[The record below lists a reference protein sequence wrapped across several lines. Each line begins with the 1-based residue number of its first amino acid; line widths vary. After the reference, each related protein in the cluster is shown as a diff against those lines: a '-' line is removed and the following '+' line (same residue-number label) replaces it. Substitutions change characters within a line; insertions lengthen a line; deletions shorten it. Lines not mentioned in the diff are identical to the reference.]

1 MISDDS
7 SGSPRPSIQE
17 LGRAL
22 SAQMAA
28 QIQKMA
34 AARGPGQ
41 GQGQGQPSVPSSS
54 APPILQSSSLPAKNL
69 TPQSPRKG
77 VRSSPVTHATPS
89 PAVTKAVHQLPG
101 RIIKMTSGLPAVS
114 GRSAGSARR
123 SSQSHPGPVAMD
135 TSPGGSGEQEKLS
148 AGDATG
154 QSAGL
159 SVTAVAT
166 DSEGCKLVPMN
177 LVRVSPSAK
186 RDSPGAEERLA
197 AGAGQSPTSVTKDS
211 NPAEAQK
218 AGSPESVARAVLMHS
233 LMMKAMTEKHNG
245 GCAHP
250 EGISEPGLA
259 GVLPLGLTAAA
270 GSSPTGGP
278 RHAPLLGTAR
288 VTPLPTPTSSVVTSP
303 AISSVG
309 QASLLSTAT
318 PSAAHSQHT
327 RPLLVVRSASLHA
340 GSADGRPT
348 GSVELRHVT
357 ADALLAL
364 QQSSSNSVKPANQNP
379 ARHSL
384 KSVPLTF
391 EQQMR
396 SCLMAGGVGGGVA
409 METDGLPPLS
419 NHVTQERARDRQ
431 RHYDPDGD
439 WDEPRDLSLKPR
451 RTESK
456 AEGDF
461 GAKWSLWGSA
471 SPPAGP
477 ALGKAD
483 RSKDVATSEK
493 RHKAGSSQS
502 RQGRSQSRQGQ
513 SQSREGQSKPT
524 SRKQQRAKG
533 SKTQPAAVRAVG
545 GADKHSAGP
554 GWLAESRVVTEG
566 SEEKPDVGE
575 GRAVAGSESK
585 PAACERDSRVGT
597 AVVEMTGSVT
607 GGEREKL
614 TPAKQSLYVPQDKH
628 VPTTQ
633 HLQTN
638 PPLALSVPGGASLV
652 QGKTAPVEG
661 KTAPVE
667 RKTAPTVEARSTP
680 VIVSQGCRRPY
691 AKDKSD
697 QNDNVDDSFP
707 GLPVMEN
714 QSSDA
719 EGSAGNSTLQ
729 DNAQIEAM
737 ETE

>member
-7 SGSPRPSIQE
+7 SGSPGPSIQE

-28 QIQKMA
+28 QIQRMA
-34 AARGPGQ
+34 AARGS
-41 GQGQGQPSVPSSS
+41 GQGQPSVPSSS

-77 VRSSPVTHATPS
+77 ARSSPVTHATPS

-135 TSPGGSGEQEKLS
+135 TSPGRSGEKEKLS
-148 AGDATG
+148 AGGASG
-154 QSAGL
+154 QSAEL

-166 DSEGCKLVPMN
+166 DSEGSKLVPMN
-177 LVRVSPSAK
+177 LARVSTSAK

-197 AGAGQSPTSVTKDS
+197 GGAGKSPTSVTKDS

-218 AGSPESVARAVLMHS
+218 AGSPESVARAVLMHG

-270 GSSPTGGP
+270 NTSAGAGSSPTGGP
-278 RHAPLLGTAR
+278 RHPPLLGTAR

-364 QQSSSNSVKPANQNP
+364 QQSSSNSVKPANQNL

-409 METDGLPPLS
+409 VETDGLPPLS
-419 NHVTQERARDRQ
+419 NHVTRERARDRQ

-456 AEGDF
+456 GEGDF

-471 SPPAGP
+471 SSPADP

-502 RQGRSQSRQGQ
+502 RQ
-513 SQSREGQSKPT
+513 GQSKPT

-566 SEEKPDVGE
+566 SEEKKPDVGE
-575 GRAVAGSESK
+575 GRAAAGSESK

-597 AVVEMTGSVT
+597 AVVEMTGGIT
-607 GGEREKL
+607 GGEREKRSPTL
-614 TPAKQSLYVPQDKH
+614 TPAKQSLYVPQDKC

-661 KTAPVE
+661 KTAPFE
-667 RKTAPTVEARSTP
+667 GKTAPTVEARSTP

-719 EGSAGNSTLQ
+719 EGSAGNSALQ

>member
-1 MISDDS
+1 MSVLLQIMISDDS
-7 SGSPRPSIQE
+7 SGPPRPSIQE

-41 GQGQGQPSVPSSS
+41 GQPSAPSSS
-54 APPILQSSSLPAKNL
+54 APPILQSSSLPAKNP

-77 VRSSPVTHATPS
+77 ARSSPVTHTTPS
-89 PAVTKAVHQLPG
+89 PAVGKAVHQLPG

-114 GRSAGSARR
+114 GRSAGSVRR
-123 SSQSHPGPVAMD
+123 NSQSHPGPVAMD
-135 TSPGGSGEQEKLS
+135 TSP
-148 AGDATG
+148 T
-154 QSAGL
+154 
-159 SVTAVAT
+159 TVAT
-166 DSEGCKLVPMN
+166 DSEESKLVPMN
-177 LVRVSPSAK
+177 LARVSTSAK
-186 RDSPGAEERLA
+186 RDSPGAEERQA
-197 AGAGQSPTSVTKDS
+197 APAGAGKSPTKDS
-211 NPAEAQK
+211 NPAEARK
-218 AGSPESVARAVLMHS
+218 VGSPESVTRALLMRN
-233 LMMKAMTEKHNG
+233 LMMKAVTEKHNG
-245 GCAHP
+245 GCVHP

-270 GSSPTGGP
+270 GTSASAGSSPTGGP
-278 RHAPLLGTAR
+278 RHIPVLGTAR

-303 AISSVG
+303 AISSMG
-309 QASLLSTAT
+309 QAALLSTAA

-340 GSADGRPT
+340 GCADGRPV
-348 GSVELRHVT
+348 GSVELRRVT
-357 ADALLAL
+357 DDDFLAL
-364 QQSSSNSVKPANQNP
+364 QQSSSNSLKLANQNPANQNP
-379 ARHSL
+379 ANQNPAKHSL

-396 SCLMAGGVGGGVA
+396 SCLMAGGVGVGVA

-419 NHVTQERARDRQ
+419 NHVTRERVQDRQ
-431 RHYDPDGD
+431 RGFDADGD

-451 RTESK
+451 KTESK

-461 GAKWSLWGSA
+461 GAKWPVWGSD

-493 RHKAGSSQS
+493 QHKAGSSQS
-502 RQGRSQSRQGQ
+502 RQGQSQSRQ
-513 SQSREGQSKPT
+513 GQSKPT
-524 SRKQQRAKG
+524 SRKQQRDKG
-533 SKTQPAAVRAVG
+533 SKAQPAAVPDVG
-545 GADKHSAGP
+545 GTDKHSVGP
-554 GWLAESRVVTEG
+554 GRLAESRVVTED
-566 SEEKPDVGE
+566 SEEKKPDVSE

-597 AVVEMTGSVT
+597 AVLQMTGGVRGS
-607 GGEREKL
+607 EREKRSPSV
-614 TPAKQSLYVPQDKH
+614 TPAKKSLYVPRDKR
-628 VPTTQ
+628 VPTAQ

-638 PPLALSVPGGASLV
+638 PPLTLSVPGGPSLV

-667 RKTAPTVEARSTP
+667 RKTAPTVEARSTA

-697 QNDNVDDSFP
+697 QNDNVHDSFP
-707 GLPVMEN
+707 GLPVMEH

-719 EGSAGNSTLQ
+719 EGSAGNSALQ